1 MECSKA
7 MQWISADYRD
17 FHDVPRMMVCT
28 CNIGSFLFWSR
39 FESAAD
45 EYADHYEVYRLPPI
59 SESEVCASWFGL
71 ETRAL
76 ERLPDLP
83 VQDFPFDV
91 ATRRFLDYDRI
102 VPLLRRGA
110 TAGGE

>member
-1 MECSKA
+1 

-17 FHDVPRMMVCT
+17 FHVVPRMMVCT
-28 CNIGSFLFWSR
+28 CNIGTFLFQSR
-39 FESAAD
+39 FDPRAD
-45 EYADHYEVYRLPPI
+45 EYTDHYEVYRLPPI

-83 VQDFPFDV
+83 IQEFPFDV
-91 ATRRFLDYDRI
+91 SRRRFLDFDRI
-102 VPLLRRGA
+102 HPLLRRGCRKHK
-110 TAGGE
+110 